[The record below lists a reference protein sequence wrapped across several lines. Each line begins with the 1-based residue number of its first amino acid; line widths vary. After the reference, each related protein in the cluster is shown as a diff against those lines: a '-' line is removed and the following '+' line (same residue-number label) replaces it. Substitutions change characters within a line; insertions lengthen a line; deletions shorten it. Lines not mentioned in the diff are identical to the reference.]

1 MAFGCFMPGSG
12 LLIPPSMAIFG
23 GRLSFRYPRPLPS
36 ARGSTPL
43 PKPETGADPRRF
55 RKERLYL

>member
-12 LLIPPSMAIFG
+12 LPVPPAAAIFG
-23 GRLSFRYPRPLPS
+23 GRFSFRNPRPWPS

-43 PKPETGADPRRF
+43 TKPETGAYPRRF